1 MKCLCPKCEA
11 TIETSHL
18 DVSTSGSSLHCSEC
32 GDKYWAL
39 REKFSLRAYKKP
51 GRIYCFDC
59 GQELG
64 IENICLSCGSLC
76 PDYCIVQATK
86 PVARKQKRDGFN
98 FSLVRGTKGSKP
110 KPSKSKPSPVHK
122 SSPAVEKAA
131 AAGEKAGSRWL
142 IYAAITALVL
152 ILAGATGKTYMEYK
166 ADKQYAKAFITALYG
181 VKGGTDACLGT
192 VDDLT
197 AKWERET
204 GQGAD
209 IIPRVDK
216 KDSER
221 LGKIKGRV
229 DQAFES
235 LGETSEKFT
244 ESKANLGKLHS
255 VYGKIYELALSTP
268 GTLDAFK
275 TSKSKLES
283 DFFRSA
289 DKLKQSMPKVM
300 RDELEDAIIKYK
312 NLEFMNQSK

>member
-11 TIETSHL
+11 TIDTNHL
-18 DVSTSGSSLHCSEC
+18 DVSTSGISLRCPECS
-32 GDKYWAL
+32 DKYWAI
-39 REKFSLRAYKKP
+39 RENFSLRAYKKP

-64 IENICLSCGSLC
+64 IENICLSCASQC

-86 PVARKQKRDGFN
+86 PVARKQKRDGFK

-110 KPSKSKPSPVHK
+110 KPSKSKASADYKPSLV
-122 SSPAVEKAA
+122 VEKGAA
-131 AAGEKAGSRWL
+131 ADEKAGSRWL
-142 IYAAITALVL
+142 IYAAISVLVL

-166 ADKQYAKAFITALYG
+166 ADKQYSKAFITALYG

-204 GQGAD
+204 GGGVG
-209 IIPRVDK
+209 IIPRVAN
-216 KDSER
+216 KDLER
-221 LGKIKGRV
+221 LGKIKDRV
-229 DQAFES
+229 DQSVGA

-244 ESKANLGKLHS
+244 EAKANLGKLHN

-275 TSKSKLES
+275 TSRSKLES
-283 DFFRSA
+283 DFFKSA
-289 DKLKQSMPKVM
+289 GELKKSMPGVM
-300 RDELEDAIIKYK
+300 LDELEVAIIKYN
-312 NLEFMNQSK
+312 NLEFMIQSK